1 MKVLFVVT
9 LSILAMMQTGCLS
22 GYRLGSTLPPDIQSV
37 YIPLARNES
46 SEPLLEKEVTQ
57 ATLAQMQRD
66 GSLSIELENNADAVL
81 YITVTDFELRPLAYG
96 DNDNL
101 RPDEYRLILKARVEL
116 IQQSNGRVLAR
127 TSGLEGRAVFEL
139 TRDLVSDQ
147 RTAIPEAAEDLG
159 RRIVAAVTEAWP
171 D

>member
-1 MKVLFVVT
+1 MKIRFVLPLLLLT
-9 LSILAMMQTGCLS
+9 LTGCLS
-22 GYRLGSTLPPDIQSV
+22 GYRLGSTLPPEIQSV
-37 YIPLARNES
+37 HIPLARNES
-46 SEPLLEKEVTQ
+46 TEPLLETEVTT

-66 GSLSIELENNADAVL
+66 GSLSIVSEDQADAVL
-81 YITVTDFELRPLAYG
+81 YITVTDFELRPLAFG
-96 DNDNL
+96 DGDNL
-101 RPDEYRLILKARVEL
+101 RPDEYRLIIKARVEL

-127 TSGLEGRAVFEL
+127 QGGLDGRSEFEL